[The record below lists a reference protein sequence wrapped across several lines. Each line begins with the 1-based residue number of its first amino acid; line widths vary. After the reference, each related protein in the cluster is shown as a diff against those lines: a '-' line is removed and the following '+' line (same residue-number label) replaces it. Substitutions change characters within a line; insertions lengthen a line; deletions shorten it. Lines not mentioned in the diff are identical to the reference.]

1 MHHHSRK
8 LLCFGLVATAL
19 AAALTLIEPVILIVM
34 GVVVL
39 FILVSLYLPIFSM
52 GGTGGGQG

>member
-1 MHHHSRK
+1 
-8 LLCFGLVATAL
+8 
-19 AAALTLIEPVILIVM
+19 
-34 GVVVL
+34 VVVL